1 MLARLRGEAA
11 TAGKAETFARLRP
24 FLMLEPAAAPY
35 SAVAAALGQAEGA
48 LRVAVHRL
56 RKRYR
61 ELLRDE
67 LAQTLADPS
76 LAEEELRALS
86 GAFGH

>member
-1 MLARLRGEAA
+1 MD
-11 TAGKAETFARLRP
+11 
-24 FLMLEPAAAPY
+24 
-35 SAVAAALGQAEGA
+35 EGT

-67 LAQTLADPS
+67 IAQTLAEPGQVD
-76 LAEEELRALS
+76 EELRSLLAALA
-86 GAFGH
+86 G